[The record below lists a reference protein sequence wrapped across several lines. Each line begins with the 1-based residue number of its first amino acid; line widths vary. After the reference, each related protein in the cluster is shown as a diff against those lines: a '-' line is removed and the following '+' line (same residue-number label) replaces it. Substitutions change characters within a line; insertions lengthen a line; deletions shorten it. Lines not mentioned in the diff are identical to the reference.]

1 MCVTGHTNHTGFVRF
16 EPFIGSNMT
25 QQTEI
30 DLKCQYFIYMYYIYQ
45 NHSYKFFKKKPN
57 STIIL
62 VHGHDE
68 NLHVLNPKMYSNSHI
83 THVNLLLPEGVSHQS

>member
-1 MCVTGHTNHTGFVRF
+1 MRF
-16 EPFIGSNMT
+16 ESFIGSNMT

-30 DLKCQYFIYMYYIYQ
+30 KHLQELAQSEAQTLNASISYTCTIYTRITHT
-45 NHSYKFFKKKPN
+45 NSKKNNPN

-68 NLHVLNPKMYSNSHI
+68 NLHVLKPKMYSNSHI
-83 THVNLLLPEGVSHQS
+83 THVNLLLPKGVSHQS